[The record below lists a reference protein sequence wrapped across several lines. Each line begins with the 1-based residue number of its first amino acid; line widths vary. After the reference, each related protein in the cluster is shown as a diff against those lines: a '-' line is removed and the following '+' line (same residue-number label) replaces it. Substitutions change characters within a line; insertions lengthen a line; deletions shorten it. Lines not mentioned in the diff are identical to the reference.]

1 MMNSVIFNK
10 TAIYIMSNSVVAEIL
25 CETLNDGPCEL
36 VKLHNGLII
45 ALTPNAMGCYR
56 NHNALHD
63 PLGNGL
69 LSFCALDPQQQIQF
83 EEQHCITTYS
93 GGYVG
98 LRDGKALLIAPHKA
112 RLYPNNQDGL
122 RGLNCLAELELPDI
136 DVL

>member
-56 NHNALHD
+56 NH
-63 PLGNGL
+63 
-69 LSFCALDPQQQIQF
+69 S
-83 EEQHCITTYS
+83 S
-93 GGYVG
+93 GRTPAGCDASVMT
-98 LRDGKALLIAPHKA
+98 
-112 RLYPNNQDGL
+112 
-122 RGLNCLAELELPDI
+122 
-136 DVL
+136 